1 MTSHLPEA
9 ASVLREFQPSCDF
22 FVGID
27 SDGCAM
33 DAMTIK
39 HEECFTPAYIK
50 YFDLQAASHLVR
62 ETALFVNLYS
72 TTRGQNRWVA
82 LSRLFDLLQ
91 ERPEVAARGVC
102 LPEGTE
108 LKRFLASGCPRSDAG
123 IAEFA
128 RHNPSAE
135 IDRCIRWGRG
145 VNELIAW
152 MVQGCAPFPG
162 VREAFEAMAGR
173 VDCMTV
179 SATPL
184 AALTREWN
192 EHGLATYMRVIA
204 GQEMGSKAQHVACAA
219 TGKYAPDHI
228 MLIGDAPG
236 DRDAAAEA
244 GCLYYPINPGH
255 EAASWWRFRTEAL
268 PRFLE
273 GTYAGAYEAAVIAE
287 FEALLPATPP
297 WSREVAG

>member
-1 MTSHLPEA
+1 MAHQVPEA
-9 ASVLREFQPSCDF
+9 AQVLIDFQPTCDF

-82 LSRLFDLLQ
+82 LSRLFDLLR
-91 ERPEVAARGVC
+91 ERPEVLARGVTI
-102 LPEGTE
+102 PEGTA
-108 LKRFLASGCPRSDAG
+108 LKQFLASDYPRSDDG
-123 IAEFA
+123 IAAFA
-128 RHNPSAE
+128 KENPSAE
-135 IDRCIRWGRG
+135 IDQCIRWGDG

-152 MVQGCAPFPG
+152 MVHGCAPIPG
-162 VREAFEAMAGR
+162 VREAFEAMQGK

-184 AALTREWN
+184 PALKREWA
-192 EHGLATYMRVIA
+192 EHDLAKYMQVIA
-204 GQEMGSKAQHVACAA
+204 GQEMGSKAQHVEFAA
-219 TGKYAPDHI
+219 KGKYPDDHI

-236 DRDAAAEA
+236 DRDSARAE
-244 GCLYYPINPGH
+244 GVLYYPINPGG
-255 EAASWWRFRTEAL
+255 EAASWERFRTEAL
-268 PRFLE
+268 PRFLD
-273 GTYAGAYEAAVIAE
+273 GTYAGEYEARVLAE
-287 FEALLPATPP
+287 FEALLPENPP
-297 WSREVAG
+297 WK